1 MPRLDRMCTWL
12 TPTLA
17 AIAMLAGCA
26 LPLDH
31 AACPC
36 AEGWVCCAS
45 SQVCV
50 AESAAC
56 PGDAPEAPEI
66 QRLSLDQQWAEDN
79 FGSSVALAGDLAAV
93 GVPGADQAATDAGAV
108 ALFERR
114 GSGTGVWV
122 RVAVITAPDASAYTA
137 FGTAV
142 ALVGQDVLVVGA
154 PSAGADRTGR
164 VYVFRRGGD
173 GWAWHQT
180 IEPDL
185 TVVAEL
191 NRATLQFGQALAADG
206 DRFIIG
212 THDSTA
218 QLYQITSEAA
228 VHVALLTAF
237 VNPNWASFW
246 TGVAIHGSS
255 ALLHENSTRGVYVF
269 DEALGWAGT
278 RVAELPFGGWFPR
291 TLAFDGQRIAM
302 PGNTGAVRILE
313 RTATGWG
320 TPTEVY
326 LPNKPSAWLPQE
338 LAWRGDDLIMT
349 TQLYGGDALGN
360 VLGMARL
367 RSAGGTWQSD
377 PIIERSP
384 PSRGLAPLAVSGDR
398 ALLGDAT
405 AGVAGFGSA
414 SVLGLVEPGYAEEA
428 TISFDDR
435 HRQSFS
441 WIAGDD
447 HHILLRGTAEKLA
460 WFAADND
467 GRYRAHPSLVL
478 APHSRLGWLSAVSG
492 SHVLASLDDADGLSL
507 GVQPFE
513 LGEQDGVAG
522 ALLAAPDDGIDRFP
536 AQLEGAVAIDG
547 DTAVIGAQ
555 TPHGRGVAFVYT
567 WSSAGWQHSATL
579 PSPDCAPSVAI
590 AGPRIA
596 LFCDGVFSGIELSLF
611 ERTADTWA
619 QMPAPVLLDQP
630 DRVYR
635 LQLSGD
641 RAAIVTQVAAA
652 PGVVSDVFRWADGGW
667 RNELHLR
674 TASGGLGALAKD
686 RLVMYRDATS
696 VTPYRF
702 VDGAWT
708 EQSPL
713 VLPPRPRPP
722 DARVQDILLSD
733 TQVVV
738 SVESDGGE
746 PTSLQGAIYVFPWR

>member
-1 MPRLDRMCTWL
+1 
-12 TPTLA
+12 
-17 AIAMLAGCA
+17 
-26 LPLDH
+26 
-31 AACPC
+31 
-36 AEGWVCCAS
+36 
-45 SQVCV
+45 VCV

-56 PGDAPEAPEI
+56 PGDAPVAPEI

-114 GSGTGVWV
+114 GSGSGVWV

-142 ALVGQDVLVVGA
+142 ALVGQDVVVVGA

-173 GWAWHQT
+173 GWSWHQT

-212 THDSTA
+212 SHDSTA
-218 QLYQITSEAA
+218 HVYQVTSEAA
-228 VHVALLTAF
+228 VHLALLTAF

-255 ALLHENSTRGVYVF
+255 ALLHENSTGGIYVF

-278 RVAELPFGGWFPR
+278 RVAELPFGTRFPR

-302 PGNTGAVRILE
+302 PGNPGAVRILE
-313 RTATGWG
+313 RTAPGWG
-320 TPTEVY
+320 TPTEVN
-326 LPNKPSAWLPQE
+326 LPDKRNAWPQE
-338 LAWRGDDLIMT
+338 LAWRGDDLIMVT
-349 TQLYGGDALGN
+349 LLDGGDILGEI
-360 VLGMARL
+360 LGMARL

-377 PIIERSP
+377 PIIERPSL
-384 PSRGLAPLAVSGDR
+384 SRGLAPLAVSGDR

-428 TISFDDR
+428 TIRFDDR
-435 HRQSFS
+435 PRFAS
-441 WIAGDD
+441 IAGDD
-447 HHILLRGTAEKLA
+447 HHILLRSSAEQLA

-478 APHSRLGWLSAVSG
+478 APHSRLGWLAAVSG
-492 SHVLASLDDADGLSL
+492 SHVLASLDDDDGLPL

-522 ALLAAPDDGIDRFP
+522 AFLAAPDDGIDRFP
-536 AQLEGAVAIDG
+536 AEIEGAVAIDG
-547 DTAVIGAQ
+547 DTAVIGAHTQ
-555 TPHGRGVAFVYT
+555 DFKGAAFVYT

-579 PSPDCAPSVAI
+579 PGPGCAPSVAI

-596 LFCDGVFSGIELSLF
+596 LFCDAVFTGIRLSLF

-630 DRVYR
+630 NSVYR

-674 TASGGLGALAKD
+674 TASGGLAALAKD
-686 RLVMYRDATS
+686 RMVIYRDATS

-722 DARVQDILLSD
+722 DARVQAILLSD

-746 PTSLQGAIYVFPWR
+746 PTLLQGAIYVFPWR